1 MTATDTAPFASASFT
16 YKRTISGVAGKC
28 TKYDNTA
35 TITETDQSADETVEV
50 CVGKD
55 LTVSKTAAGAFDR
68 TYLWKIDKNADKP
81 WSSSQKAV
89 PMSHLHSGRCRD
101 RHLR

>member
-1 MTATDTAPFASASFT
+1 M
-16 YKRTISGVAGKC
+16 AGKC

-55 LTVSKTAAGAFDR
+55 LTVSKTAAGTFDR
-68 TYLWKIDKNADKP
+68 TYLWKIDKNADKTLVKLAEG
-81 WSSSQKAV
+81 SSYEFTYTVDVA
-89 PMSHLHSGRCRD
+89 PD